1 VVFNRNEGR
10 EMNCKEVRG
19 QLSRWYDGEVGE
31 PRIRAHVAVCPRCA
45 AEIRAWGEI
54 DIGLALAPPIPDLSG
69 PIIDTIARHR
79 RTAWWLKAAA
89 AAVVALGLGAA
100 GGASVR
106 LPYET
111 VEPDATPTLSQIEE
125 HFAPGT
131 QVGID
136 DLAGDLP
143 VPGPGGR
150 S

>member
-1 VVFNRNEGR
+1 VFNRNEGR
-10 EMNCKEVRG
+10 EMNCQEVRG
-19 QLSRWYDGEVGE
+19 QLSRWYDGEVVE

-54 DIGLALAPPIPDLSG
+54 DIWLTLAPPVLDLAG
-69 PIIDTIARHR
+69 PVIDTIARR
-79 RTAWWLKAAA
+79 RTTAWWLKAAA
-89 AAVVALGLGAA
+89 AAVVALSLGAA

-106 LPYET
+106 LPQKT
-111 VEPDATPTLSQIEE
+111 GDPDATPTLALIEE

-136 DLAGDLP
+136 DLAGDLS
-143 VPGPGGR
+143 VPDPGGR